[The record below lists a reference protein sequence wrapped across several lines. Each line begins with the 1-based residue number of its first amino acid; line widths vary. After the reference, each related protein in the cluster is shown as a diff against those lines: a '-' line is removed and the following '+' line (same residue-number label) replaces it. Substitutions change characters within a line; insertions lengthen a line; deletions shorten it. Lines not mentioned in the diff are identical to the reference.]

1 VLRFVAREGLMY
13 RYLLLIAILCFG
25 GTASAQAPD
34 NVLMERMTS
43 YEIRDAIAAGKTTV
57 IVPSGGTEQNGPGMA
72 IGKHNFRALANA
84 QTIARRLGN
93 ALVASVIVY
102 TPEGK
107 YDPPQGHLRYPGTIG
122 VPEDVYAGVVEGV
135 VRSLKLHGFH
145 DIVLI
150 GDHGSDQAGQEAVAA
165 KLNAEWARTNVRVHA
180 ITAYYRGDPEGDAQE
195 MMKRGIK
202 KEEIGNHADVRDT
215 SQMLAIDPTMVR
227 MNKLEA
233 GNGKNGVEG
242 DPRHA
247 SAEIGRVLIDR
258 TVARTTDLIRKS
270 IAAAHAN

>member
-1 VLRFVAREGLMY
+1 MY
-13 RYLLLIAILCFG
+13 RTLLMIALLCCAG
-25 GTASAQAPD
+25 AASAQTSG
-34 NVLMERMTS
+34 NILMERMTS

-57 IVPSGGTEQNGPGMA
+57 ILPSGGTEQNGPGMA
-72 IGKHNFRALANA
+72 IGKHNFRASANA

-93 ALVASVIVY
+93 ALVAPVIVY

-107 YDPPQGHLRYPGTIG
+107 YDPPEGHLRYPGTMG

-150 GDHGSDQAGQEAVAA
+150 GDHGSDQAGQDAVAA
-165 KLNAEWARTNVRVHA
+165 KLNKEWAATPVRVHA
-180 ITAYYRGDPEGDAQE
+180 IGAYYRGDPPGDAAE

-202 KEEIGNHADVRDT
+202 KEEMGNHADVRDT
-215 SQMLAIDPTMVR
+215 SLMLAIDPTMVHIDR
-227 MNKLEA
+227 LQK
-233 GNGKNGVEG
+233 GDGKNGVEG

-247 SAEIGRVLIDR
+247 SAEIGKVLIER
-258 TVARTTDLIRKS
+258 TNARTLDLIRKS
-270 IAAAHAN
+270 IATAHRN

>member
-1 VLRFVAREGLMY
+1 MH
-13 RYLLLIAILCFG
+13 RYLILIAALCLCG
-25 GTASAQAPD
+25 SAFAQTSD

-43 YEIRDAIAAGKTTV
+43 YEIRSAIAAGKTTV
-57 IVPSGGTEQNGPGMA
+57 ILPSGGTEQNGPGMA

-84 QTIARRLGN
+84 QAIAHRLGN
-93 ALVASVIVY
+93 ALVAPVIVY

-107 YDPPQGHLRYPGTIG
+107 YDPPEGHLRYPGTMG

-135 VRSLKLHGFH
+135 VRSLKLHGFRN
-145 DIVLI
+145 IVLI
-150 GDHGSDQAGQEAVAA
+150 GDHGSDQAGQDSVAA
-165 KLNAEWARTNVRVHA
+165 KLNKEWAGSGVRVHA
-180 ITAYYRGDPEGDAQE
+180 ISAYYRGDPEGDAAE

-202 KEEIGNHADVRDT
+202 KEELGNHADVRDT
-215 SQMLAIDPTMVR
+215 SLMLAVDPTMVHKDR
-227 MNKLEA
+227 LEA

-258 TVARTTDLIRKS
+258 TNARTADLIRKS
-270 IAAAHAN
+270 IAAH